1 MIDWIAIMR
10 KKCAFICFSFFA
22 SVHGTTFVMQGL
34 CLDWVTKVT
43 GFFSRNARAQSIE
56 HLQMTYLSKPHL
68 KGEFRNKLK
77 VAF

>member
-1 MIDWIAIMR
+1 M
-10 KKCAFICFSFFA
+10 CVFSFFFA
-22 SVHGTTFVMQGL
+22 QVHWTTFVMQGL

-43 GFFSRNARAQSIE
+43 GFFFRNGRAQSIE
-56 HLQMTYLSKPHL
+56 RLQMTFLSKPHL

>member
-1 MIDWIAIMR
+1 MIDWIAFMR
-10 KKCAFICFSFFA
+10 KKCASFLFFLLK
-22 SVHGTTFVMQGL
+22 SIGPRFVMQGL

-43 GFFSRNARAQSIE
+43 GFFFRNGRAQSIE
-56 HLQMTYLSKPHL
+56 HLQMTFLSKPHL